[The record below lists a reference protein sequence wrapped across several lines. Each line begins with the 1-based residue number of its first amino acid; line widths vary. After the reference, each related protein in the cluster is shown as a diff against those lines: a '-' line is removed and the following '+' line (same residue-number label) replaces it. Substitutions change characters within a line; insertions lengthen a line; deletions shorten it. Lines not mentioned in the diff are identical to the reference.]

1 MRFLFIMILASM
13 LPVLFVAG
21 SSGEDQSPR
30 AFQERFGLPASP
42 EKVLEEVLS
51 GAEFQKSPLQDLWER
66 ILQRAGEMIRAA
78 LRWLFDRASGLG
90 PIDTSADT
98 LWTIA
103 MCLLIGSVA
112 VLFFYALMKLGQFLL
127 GRRSSVTINGD
138 GVPRSDSEAL
148 GLDQLRERARSASAA
163 GNYGEAV
170 IYLFRF
176 ALLWLDGG
184 GRVALHPGKTNREI
198 LESMRADDAVRPTL
212 GAMIPLFNRV
222 RYGNRICTK
231 AEYDGFTDLFSRV
244 TEGK

>member
-1 MRFLFIMILASM
+1 MRSLVIIILASM

-21 SSGEDQSPR
+21 SSGDQSPR

-42 EKVLEEVLS
+42 DKVLEEVLS
-51 GAEFQKSPLQDLWER
+51 GKEFQKSPLQDLWER
-66 ILQRAGEMIRAA
+66 ILERAGEMIRSA
-78 LRWLFDRASGLG
+78 LRWLFDRVSALG
-90 PIDTSADT
+90 PVDTNADT

-103 MCLLIGSVA
+103 MSLLIGSVA

-127 GRRSSVTINGD
+127 GRRSSVTVNGD
-138 GVPRSDSEAL
+138 GVPQSDSEAL

-163 GNYGEAV
+163 GSYGEAV

-198 LESMRADDAVRPTL
+198 LESMRADDAVRPTV

-222 RYGNRICTK
+222 RYGNGVCTK
-231 AEYDGFTDLFSRV
+231 AEYDGFADLFTRV

>member
-1 MRFLFIMILASM
+1 MRSLVIIILASM
-13 LPVLFVAG
+13 LPVLFVAV
-21 SSGEDQSPR
+21 SSGDQSSR
-30 AFQERFGLPASP
+30 AFQKRFGLPAAP

-66 ILQRAGEMIRAA
+66 ILERAGEMIRAA
-78 LRWLFDRASGLG
+78 LRWLFDRASALG
-90 PIDTSADT
+90 PVDTSADT

-103 MCLLIGSVA
+103 MCLLIGSAA
-112 VLFFYALMKLGQFLL
+112 VLFFYGLMKLGQFLL
-127 GRRSSVTINGD
+127 DRRSLVALNGD
-138 GVPRSDSEAL
+138 AVPRSGSETL
-148 GLDQLRERARSASAA
+148 GRDQLRERARSASAA
-163 GNYGEAV
+163 GNYAEAV

-198 LESMRADDAVRPTL
+198 LESMRADDAVKPTL

-222 RYGNRICTK
+222 RYGNRVCSKT
-231 AEYDGFTDLFSRV
+231 EYDGFTDLFTRV